1 MFTVNG
7 VDYPLSLL
15 IAEVRN
21 LGRMSDDLAF
31 NTIDSKI
38 NQLASAKVVN
48 CEKDSVEANNE
59 EYRNLINEYRDGM
72 LLFEVSNRK
81 VWNKGATDMDGLK
94 AYFEANRDKYRW
106 TEPKFKGY
114 LIQTT
119 GDSISRIVKSRLD
132 SIGTDSLM
140 RVLRRDYGKFLK
152 VEKLL
157 VAKGENPMVDS
168 YVFGGAKV
176 TPDNKKYTDY
186 FVCDYK
192 VLAQPEEVA
201 DVRGAVVSDY
211 QNELENQW
219 VEQLRKQYP
228 VKIDK
233 KVYKKIE

>member
-1 MFTVNG
+1 
-7 VDYPLSLL
+7 
-15 IAEVRN
+15 
-21 LGRMSDDLAF
+21 
-31 NTIDSKI
+31 
-38 NQLASAKVVN
+38 
-48 CEKDSVEANNE
+48 
-59 EYRNLINEYRDGM
+59 
-72 LLFEVSNRK
+72 
-81 VWNKGATDMDGLK
+81 
-94 AYFEANRDKYRW
+94 
-106 TEPKFKGY
+106 
-114 LIQTT
+114 
-119 GDSISRIVKSRLD
+119 
-132 SIGTDSLM
+132 M
-140 RVLRRDYGKFLK
+140 RVWRRDYGKFLK